1 MEIETK
7 LFTIF
12 ESFIRDLSKTY
23 PEIKNCLYRNYDD
36 CLSDQ
41 PKKLSD
47 LPKLQKFLD
56 NLHKYESLITKKD
69 ETFFTQDIEYL
80 EDISFDKLWSKNIS
94 DKTRETLWK
103 YFQTFTLISINLKS
117 NDALQNALQ
126 SIQDDNFDTDELK
139 DKKVAKDLKKIKK
152 LSQEVQKEIGEN
164 EDELDLEN
172 MMKPLMDSGIGSIAK
187 EVAETMDIEG
197 MFGSMNPNANPMELM
212 AQMMNPDKMGSIFQ
226 NINQVMEK
234 KKESGEFS
242 EESLKKEAEGMYGQM
257 GNNPLFGNLMNQMN
271 PDQMHQAKKSGGNE
285 GNEGKEERGGNE
297 TKEENREK
305 LKKKLRE
312 KKEERNKK

>member
-23 PEIKNCLYRNYDD
+23 PEIKNCLYRNYAD
-36 CLSDQ
+36 CLGDQ

-56 NLHKYESLITKKD
+56 NLHKYESFITKKD
-69 ETFFTQDIEYL
+69 ETFFTQDVEYL
-80 EDISFDKLWSKNIS
+80 EDISFEKLWSKNIS
-94 DKTRETLWK
+94 DKTRESLWK
-103 YFQTFTLISINLKS
+103 YFQTFTLISINLQS

-126 SIQDDNFDTDELK
+126 SIQDDNFDTDELT
-139 DKKVAKDLKKIKK
+139 DKKVAKDLKKLKK
-152 LSQEVQKEIGEN
+152 LSQEVQKEVVEK

-197 MFGSMNPNANPMELM
+197 MFGSMNPNANPMEVM

-257 GNNPLFGNLMNQMN
+257 GDNPLFGNLMNQMN
-271 PDQMHQAKKSGGNE
+271 PDQMHQAKEEGEEGEANE
-285 GNEGKEERGGNE
+285 E
-297 TKEENREK
+297 KEENREK

-312 KKEERNKK
+312 KKEERRKK